1 MSTMGADLEQLAQLQ
16 AAFARQ
22 SQTLEE
28 VVVSMRNQL
37 GGTTWHGPAAERF
50 RSAWTAEYEPALR
63 RLQSGL
69 QEAGSEVGR
78 RREALLRA
86 AT

>member
-28 VVVSMRNQL
+28 LVSSMRNQL
-37 GGTTWHGPAAERF
+37 GNTTWHGPAAERF
-50 RSAWTAEYEPALR
+50 RSAWSGEYEPALR
-63 RLQSGL
+63 RLQAGL

>member
-22 SQTLEE
+22 SQALEE
-28 VVVSMRNQL
+28 VVVTMRNQL
-37 GGTTWHGPAAERF
+37 GSTTWHGPAAERF
-50 RSAWTAEYEPALR
+50 RATWTAEYEPVLR

-69 QEAGSEVGR
+69 QEAGGEVGR

>member
-22 SQTLEE
+22 SHTLEE
-28 VVVSMRNQL
+28 LVSSMRNQL
-37 GGTTWHGPAAERF
+37 GNTNWHGPAAERF
-50 RSAWTAEYEPALR
+50 RSAWSGEYEPALR
-63 RLQSGL
+63 RLQAGL
-69 QEAGSEVGR
+69 QEAGGEVGR

-86 AT
+86 GT